1 MRRILW
7 LGMWTTLGGSL
18 LIATDPALPV
28 ALASNLV
35 VGLGAGAIASS
46 SAGYLVYSAD
56 PQRNLAALTVA
67 QNLYATLLLQAVIPR
82 FAEGSQASSLFV
94 LMGLVMLAVIPA
106 IRQFAPGE
114 AIPPAYHDGP
124 VRPWG
129 VFLILFS
136 VFLSFVSG
144 GVVWTFMAERAH
156 SAGIGEGFV
165 SDVLTGCNLLSLLLC
180 LGVKWMGGRH
190 LHRWGML
197 TLGLSTLGVAVLTLP
212 VTPWRLAAG
221 SAIFVGF
228 WTLSSVLVP
237 TLLPAYDPVG
247 RRTALTP
254 AAFGLGFSLGS
265 SLGGLIGEHVGM
277 DAAFATATVLSALSL
292 GALLALRQWAWHE
305 PQPAVLVA
313 PLGNS

>member
-1 MRRILW
+1 MLPNDPDARSRSFTFIALMVVLGTASYTFQGITPMVAAFMGTEWHYSPTDMGWMVTAYTLGYTVGALGIASFIRPWPMRRILW

-56 PQRNLAALTVA
+56 PQRNLA
-67 QNLYATLLLQAVIPR
+67 
-82 FAEGSQASSLFV
+82 
-94 LMGLVMLAVIPA
+94 
-106 IRQFAPGE
+106 
-114 AIPPAYHDGP
+114 
-124 VRPWG
+124 
-129 VFLILFS
+129 
-136 VFLSFVSG
+136 
-144 GVVWTFMAERAH
+144 
-156 SAGIGEGFV
+156 
-165 SDVLTGCNLLSLLLC
+165 
-180 LGVKWMGGRH
+180 
-190 LHRWGML
+190 
-197 TLGLSTLGVAVLTLP
+197 
-212 VTPWRLAAG
+212 
-221 SAIFVGF
+221 
-228 WTLSSVLVP
+228 
-237 TLLPAYDPVG
+237 
-247 RRTALTP
+247 ALTP